1 VTDPTPGAA
10 PDPSKG
16 APADPKPASG
26 TKTRWISGIIAA
38 LIAFPPLAFGD
49 ALVVGAVALVATL
62 ICMYEFVGMALP
74 GERRTAFPLM
84 VLLGL
89 PVFAA
94 SAVSTSMDA
103 LPAWATLAYSSHTL
117 LALVFA
123 MVASSAWFLFSAK
136 TTDHLADRWA
146 RFVLGILYVPF
157 LIGLFPALRA
167 LDGGAGWLWA
177 PLFASWGG
185 DIGGYFAGRAFGKTP
200 MFPLISPKKT
210 WAGFFGGAALAIVAL
225 LVFKVLFFPRMS
237 YVDCVVLAVVCDLS
251 GVFGDLIESM
261 VKRTYGVKDSGTI
274 MPGHGGLLDRIDSTI
289 FALPAAYLYLVLVRP
304 LLGA

>member
-1 VTDPTPGAA
+1 MSEPTPTA
-10 PDPSKG
+10 S
-16 APADPKPASG
+16 PKPPSG
-26 TKTRWISGIIAA
+26 TRTRWISGIIAA

-49 ALVVGAVALVATL
+49 TFVVGIVALVATL
-62 ICMYEFVGMALP
+62 ICMWEFVGMALP
-74 GERRTAFPLM
+74 DERRTAFPLM

-94 SAVSTSMDA
+94 SAVSTSLA
-103 LPAWATLAYSSHTL
+103 SLPPWANPEHGSLTLVAF
-117 LALVFA
+117 VFA

-136 TTDHLADRWA
+136 TTDRLADRWA
-146 RFVLGILYVPF
+146 RFALGLLYIPF
-157 LIGLFPALRA
+157 LVGLFPALRG
-167 LDGGAGWLWA
+167 LEDGRGWLWA

-210 WAGFFGGAALAIVAL
+210 WAGFFGGAALAVVTL
-225 LVFKVLFFPRMS
+225 LVFKIVFFPAMT
-237 YVDCVVLAVVCDLS
+237 YVDCVVLAVLCDLS

-289 FALPAAYLYLVLVRP
+289 FALPAAYLYLVLLRP
-304 LLGA
+304 LLAPLLG

>member
-1 VTDPTPGAA
+1 MSDA
-10 PDPSKG
+10 PENP
-16 APADPKPASG
+16 APEPKKAASG
-26 TKTRWISGIIAA
+26 TKVRWISGIIAA
-38 LIAFPPLAFGD
+38 LIAFPPLALGD
-49 ALVVGAVALVATL
+49 AFVVGIVALVATL

-74 GERRTAFPLM
+74 DERRTTMPLM

-94 SAVSTSMDA
+94 SAVSTSHDQLPTWA
-103 LPAWATLAYSSHTL
+103 LPANSDPTL
-117 LALVFA
+117 LAFVFA
-123 MVASSAWFLFSAK
+123 MVTSSAWFLFSAK
-136 TTDHLADRWA
+136 TTEGLADRWA
-146 RFVLGILYVPF
+146 RFVLGLLYIPF

-167 LDGGAGWLWA
+167 IDGGQGWLWV

-210 WAGFFGGAALAIVAL
+210 WAGFFGGAALATVTL
-225 LVFKVLFFPRMS
+225 LVFKFALFPRMTI
-237 YVDCVVLAVVCDLS
+237 VDCVILAVVCDLS

-261 VKRTYGVKDSGTI
+261 VKRTYGAKDSGTI

-289 FALPAAYLYLVLVRP
+289 FALPAAYLYLVFVRP
-304 LLGA
+304 LLEPLLG

>member
-1 VTDPTPGAA
+1 VTDPTSPDTSGAEA
-10 PDPSKG
+10 
-16 APADPKPASG
+16 PKPKSG
-26 TKTRWISGIIAA
+26 TKIRWISGIIAA
-38 LIAFPPLAFGD
+38 LIAFPPLALGD
-49 ALVVGAVALVATL
+49 AFVVGIVALVATL

-74 GERRTAFPLM
+74 DERRTALPLM
-84 VLLGL
+84 VFLGL

-94 SAVSTSMDA
+94 SAVSTSHASLPSWA
-103 LPAWATLAYSSHTL
+103 LPAQSSPTL

-123 MVASSAWFLFSAK
+123 MVTSSAWFLFTAK
-136 TTDHLADRWA
+136 TTDGLADRWA
-146 RFVLGILYVPF
+146 RFLLGLLWVPF

-167 LDGGAGWLWA
+167 LDGGRGWLWA

-225 LVFKVLFFPRMS
+225 LVFKFAFFPQMTI
-237 YVDCVVLAVVCDLS
+237 VDCVVLAVLCDLS

-289 FALPAAYLYLVLVRP
+289 FALPAAYLYLVFIRP
-304 LLGA
+304 LLG